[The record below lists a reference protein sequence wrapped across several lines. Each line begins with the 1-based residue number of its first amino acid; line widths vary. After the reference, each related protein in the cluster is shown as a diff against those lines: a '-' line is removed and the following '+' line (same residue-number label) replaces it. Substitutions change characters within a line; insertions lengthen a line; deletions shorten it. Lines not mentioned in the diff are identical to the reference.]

1 MSPEPVTGQNSLT
14 VSGRTCIISST
25 TIKYCM
31 SNDLA
36 KFINS
41 KRRHK
46 TDVAISRQVKIAKQ
60 HGLTNRDKSVKE
72 PHRMAKHH
80 AMDCGN
86 PHCYLCGNPRKTHK
100 DKLTAQEKRL
110 FQDVEVIRDIHS
122 NGLTTKEDDE

>member
-1 MSPEPVTGQNSLT
+1 
-14 VSGRTCIISST
+14 
-25 TIKYCM
+25 M

-41 KRRHK
+41 RRRHK
-46 TDVAISRQVKIAKQ
+46 TDVAIARQVKIAKS
-60 HGLTNRDKSVKE
+60 HGTFNQTNIKQK
-72 PHRMAKHH
+72 HRLAKHH

-110 FQDVEVIRDIHS
+110 FQNLDHTSDRHS
-122 NGLTTKEDDE
+122 NGLTNSKESE